1 MAPRNVPGQ
10 LDYAALAAMFRP
22 SSRDALAAE
31 ARRLHGCGF
40 TATDIAEMLSLAP
53 GAVLSLLTERDAA

>member
-1 MAPRNVPGQ
+1 VDAIPGR

-31 ARRLHGCGF
+31 ARRLHRCGY
-40 TATDIAEMLSLAP
+40 TATDIGEMLSLAP
-53 GAVLSLLTERDAA
+53 GAVLALLAERDAA